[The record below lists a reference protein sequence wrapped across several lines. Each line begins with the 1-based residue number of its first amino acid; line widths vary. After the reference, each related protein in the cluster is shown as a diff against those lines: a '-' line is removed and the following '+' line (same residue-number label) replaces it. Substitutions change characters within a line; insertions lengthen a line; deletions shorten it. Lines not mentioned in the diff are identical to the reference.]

1 MAPHHG
7 ASTRTIKSLYLDHL
21 PNEAIDVVAEHL
33 PSKNSPMTFLPI
45 LPLGGAYSD
54 IDDDA
59 TAFGGSRRA
68 RVNFDMAA
76 VAPNPELLAADRARV
91 RAYGRGCS
99 RMPTSRP
106 ATSTSCP
113 NTRRNGSAKRTA
125 RPSMS
130 GWRGSKPSTIRT
142 MCSSSTSRP
151 TSSPHQP
158 AKRERRS
165 GSGGPATGHQPAAV
179 ARSRPAPRA
188 RRAAPPRP
196 DR

>member
-1 MAPHHG
+1 M
-7 ASTRTIKSLYLDHL
+7 
-21 PNEAIDVVAEHL
+21 VAEHL

-76 VAPNPELLAADRARV
+76 VAPNPELLAADRAWV

-113 NTRRNGSAKRTA
+113 NTRRIGSAKRTA

-142 MCSSSTSRP
+142 TCSTSRP